1 MEQNQHSEET
11 IFTVDGISNESLKTN
26 KFSTPDGYFEN
37 LTPRIMSATR
47 ESAIT
52 ARKPAFN
59 WWRVVIPSLG
69 CALALV
75 ALWFF
80 NINTEST
87 QLDFNEV
94 LASVSLEELDNYADF
109 ESEELLAYQLI
120 SEDDLHITNDIHTQE
135 DVIEYLLIEEDIQ
148 LEEIYSE
155 LDI

>member
-1 MEQNQHSEET
+1 MKKKQHSEEANFT
-11 IFTVDGISNESLKTN
+11 IDGISSESLKTN

-52 ARKPAFN
+52 AQKPAFN

-69 CALALV
+69 CAMALFT
-75 ALWFF
+75 LWFF

-94 LASVSLEELDNYADF
+94 VASVSLEELDDYADF

-120 SEDDLHITNDIHTQE
+120 SEDDLDITNDIHEQ